1 MERVD
6 YLVIGGGSGGLAS
19 ARRAASYGA
28 RVAVVEAAELGGT
41 CVNVGCVPKKVMW
54 NAAQLAEALD
64 HAQGY
69 GFDVEMRG
77 HDFGALRERREAYIQ
92 RMRAVY
98 ANNLAKDNV
107 ELVRGRAVFSSAH
120 EVSVGERQLTA
131 AHVLIA
137 TGSAASVPDI
147 PGAELGATSDG
158 FFALTALPKS
168 VLIVGAGYIAV
179 ELASALRGLGSEV
192 TLAMRHERPLRG
204 FDSMLGDAL
213 REALESSGVRVYHDV
228 NVVKLTRNDRAEK
241 LALLSNGHALPA
253 VDAVFWAIGR
263 HANVNGLGL
272 EAAQVRCDSS
282 GHIMVDEWQN
292 TTAPGVYAI
301 GDVAGHATLTP
312 VAIAAG
318 RKLSDRLFG
327 GKSESKLDYADIPS
341 VVFSHPPIGTV
352 GLSETS
358 AREQYG
364 NDVKTYS
371 TRFTNMYYAV
381 TEQKAHTHMK
391 LVTVGKEERVVGVHV
406 IGRGADEMIQ
416 GFAVAVKLRAT
427 KADFDRTVAIHP
439 TASEELVTMRTPTA
453 RHMREAAA
461 E

>member
-28 RVAVVEAAELGGT
+28 RVAVVEAGALGGT

-54 NAAQLAEALD
+54 NAAQIADSLQLAR
-64 HAQGY
+64 GY
-69 GFDVEMRG
+69 GFDVEVRG
-77 HDFGALRERREAYIQ
+77 HDFAGLRQRREAYIE
-92 RMRAVY
+92 RMRDVY
-98 ANNLAKDNV
+98 AQHLAKDNV
-107 ELVRGRAVFSSAH
+107 ELINGRAVLIGPR

-137 TGSAASVPDI
+137 TGSAASVPDL

-158 FFALTALPKS
+158 FFALEALPKS

-179 ELASALRGLGSEV
+179 ELSGVLRGLGAEV

-204 FDSMLGDAL
+204 FDAMLGDAL
-213 REALESSGVRVYHDV
+213 REALEESGVHVVPEV
-228 NVVKLTRNDRAEK
+228 NVVRLTRNDRGEK
-241 LALLSNGHALPA
+241 IALLSNGHALPP
-253 VDAVFWAIGR
+253 VETVLWTIGR
-263 HANVNGLGL
+263 HANVAGLGL
-272 EAAQVRCDSS
+272 EAASVRRDAS
-282 GHIMVDEWQN
+282 GHIVVDEWQN

-301 GDVAGHATLTP
+301 GDVTGHATLTP

-318 RKLSDRLFG
+318 RKLADRLFG
-327 GKSESKLDYADIPS
+327 AKPESKLDYNDIPS

-352 GLSETS
+352 GLSELD
-358 AREQYG
+358 ARAKYG
-364 NDVKTYS
+364 DEVKVYS

-381 TEQKAHTHMK
+381 TEQKELTHMK

-416 GFAVAVKLRAT
+416 GFAVAVKLGAT

-439 TASEELVTMRTPTA
+439 TASEELVTLR
-453 RHMREAAA
+453 
-461 E
+461 